1 MEDIKMLF
9 DDAEATEA
17 SDEEVEGEEKKEK
30 AEGEEVSED
39 ETSVQ

>member
-17 SDEEVEGEEKKEK
+17 SAEVEGEEKKEK

-39 ETSVQ
+39 ETPATE